1 MKMNKL
7 NYFPRYNS
15 HICRVSCHIPDTWDL
30 NLKQF
35 EFRYMCILYSTI
47 QYYIV
52 LTMSP
57 SSVLYWWMLAAIEWL
72 WLVNISHISPLIGW
86 HRQEA
91 DRQSSLQQT
100 RRTNQLCCLPSLP
113 SWLAGL
119 VGVWWD
125 VHIATHSTGPGVVS
139 HHANKD
145 SLGAQDCRDSQV
157 FRRLIMWPLSSEQY
171 KWR

>member
-7 NYFPRYNS
+7 KYFPRYNS
-15 HICRVSCHIPDTWDL
+15 HICRVSCHTPHTWDL

-47 QYYIV
+47 LYCSYNVALLRTLLVDVGCHRMAVIGQHLPYLSSDW
-52 LTMSP
+52 LTQTRGRP
-57 SSVLYWWMLAAIEWL
+57 AEFFTTDT
-72 WLVNISHISPLIGW
+72 SHKPVMFSPLFP
-86 HRQEA
+86 A
-91 DRQSSLQQT
+91 
-100 RRTNQLCCLPSLP
+100 
-113 SWLAGL
+113 WLD
-119 VGVWWD
+119 WNIWD
-125 VHIATHSTGPGVVS
+125 VHWPSVDWSVVS

-157 FRRLIMWPLSSEQY
+157 FRRLIMWPLSSEQF